1 MGAVTQIR
9 VLGGTIGLAACSALL
24 INHIK
29 REAPKYL
36 TGEQVAKILLSSESI
51 GLLPSE
57 ARDRTRVLYA
67 DAYSEQMR
75 VMLYFSIAAVLS
87 LVLLIERPP
96 RRAVASGVGTG
107 TSR

>member
-29 REAPKYL
+29 REAVKYL
-36 TGEQVAKILLSSESI
+36 SGEQVAKILLSSESI

-57 ARDRTRVLYA
+57 AQARTRVLYA

-96 RRAVASGVGTG
+96 RRAVTSHVGTG